1 MKEADTWS
9 KRLEGEPKTWERFCA
24 EILGYDA
31 GYIQKIAEGVA
42 VLEGQGVKDATV
54 KQALDAVKVRAAS
67 FDGSELSQPEIGKGK
82 AGPGRGD

>member
-1 MKEADTWS
+1 MGYVIEPHGVDIKSDDSLTILSRQAASSAKWTESDTRYLLD
-9 KRLEGEPKTWERFCA
+9 KVDQL
-24 EILGYDA
+24 
-31 GYIQKIAEGVA
+31 
-42 VLEGQGVKDATV
+42 KDATV